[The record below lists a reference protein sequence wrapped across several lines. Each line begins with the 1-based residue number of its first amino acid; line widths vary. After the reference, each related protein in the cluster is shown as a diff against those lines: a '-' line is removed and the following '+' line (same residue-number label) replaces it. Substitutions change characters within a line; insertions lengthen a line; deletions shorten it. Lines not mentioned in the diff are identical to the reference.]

1 MPAPAFLLPIIPAII
16 KAKVAVAG
24 AATATG
30 SSKAAIT
37 AASVAKT
44 ATIVV
49 GDHIKY
55 ATTREIVTG
64 VAIGAG
70 VNLGLA
76 GTVAT
81 FRDKPRTGA
90 SDPRDNASFNPSTA
104 RSKAGGASDP
114 RDNGSFN
121 PDAIVTGER
130 KIGRADP
137 FAPLEP
143 QFEPPSSQGNPRSPI
158 LQPLKTPKTPQ
169 PRGALGIDTKGAGGR
184 INLAPIN
191 PGNTSA
197 LTKPKSL
204 DQVSEGGVNLLTPI
218 VAFLKKLESDI
229 EELKLQ
235 KCPLPE
241 SDPLLKELAK
251 LIIPLAGMI
260 AAIPETF
267 ESGIVDPII
276 KALLDLLTP
285 IADLTALSAESSIK
299 NPRTTT
305 EAVAELLGPI
315 LLVTTLIGAAID
327 QLRKS
332 MIGMSMKTTIHIPQ
346 GMAVAAQLPIG
357 LATAAQLPIGLAAAA
372 QLPIGLA
379 AAAQLPI
386 GLAAAAQ
393 LPIGLAAAAQLPQSH
408 QVLAILPQTITA
420 TADLTAINIDLRK
433 INIDLQKTNIDLG
446 KIDRTVTKAKEDI
459 DIDLKKITKTT
470 TKTKEGLEKCCNE
483 INDRLKKKK
492 KEDDDRF
499 PEFKNAGVIECD
511 GSTVNYDYTGN
522 GLTGLNKQLDVI
534 LGINKML
541 IKKVCD
547 IESPTFTFPDIFGGG
562 TYVCD
567 ETFGTYN
574 YSGVGLLGIQSQI
587 DRVLDFNKKILN
599 QVCDIEIEFPLIQGG
614 GTYVCDETFGTYN
627 YSGIGLLGLQ
637 NQIDRVLDFNKKIL
651 DEVCDI
657 DVPASTF
664 PDIFGGGTYAC
675 GSDVFDSSYSGAGFL
690 GLSGQI
696 DKLTAIST
704 KILGEV
710 CEPDAKISG
719 DIKFLDCEGGTQ
731 ILLYSGEGI
740 IGLSTQVQALTELTK
755 LTYAEA
761 CKTVTCVPV
770 QPGDEFAEFDV
781 PRQLVLTWGEEYPT
795 QKGSLWHTQIP
806 NPREDLDWCRDFDN
820 LIFTKGNVYGRL
832 LWGNSKIKSGM
843 RCVDED
849 EAERILDLIA
859 PLSVSEGK
867 MRITKGGGVKLNP
880 AVRPVRCVRA
890 AIAQLDTEGLAV
902 MVKCFVPPIEGCP

>member
-1 MPAPAFLLPIIPAII
+1 MAVPALLIPLVPVII
-16 KAKVAVAG
+16 KAKAAAAG
-24 AATATG
+24 AATVIG
-30 SSKAAIT
+30 SSKAATT

-44 ATIVV
+44 ATLATS
-49 GDHIKY
+49 DYLKY

-76 GTVAT
+76 GAVAT

-90 SDPRDNASFNPSTA
+90 SDPRDNANFNPSTA

-143 QFEPPSSQGNPRSPI
+143 QFEPPNSQENPRSPI
-158 LQPLKTPKTPQ
+158 LQPLKTPETPQ

-218 VAFLKKLESDI
+218 VTFLKKLESEI
-229 EELKLQ
+229 EELKLLVQ
-235 KCPLPE
+235 E
-241 SDPLLKELAK
+241 SQPDFEPLLKEIAK
-251 LIIPLAGMI
+251 LIIPLSVMI

-267 ESGIVDPII
+267 EPDIIEPIMKGIVE
-276 KALLDLLTP
+276 LLTP
-285 IADLTALSAESSIK
+285 IANLTATNTEIAAS
-299 NPRTTT
+299 NPRTTS
-305 EAVAELLGPI
+305 EAVAETIAPIAVTVALIATALDGLGKAI
-315 LLVTTLIGAAID
+315 SGLSLKVITTV
-327 QLRKS
+327 
-332 MIGMSMKTTIHIPQ
+332 PQ
-346 GMAVAAQLPIG
+346 GMAVSAQLPM
-357 LATAAQLPIGLAAAA
+357 GLAATA
-372 QLPIGLA
+372 QIPMGLA
-379 AAAQLPI
+379 ATAQIPM
-386 GLAAAAQ
+386 GLAATAQ
-393 LPIGLAAAAQLPQSH
+393 IPMGLAATAQIPMGLAATAQIPMGLAATAQLPQSQ
-408 QVLAILPQTITA
+408 QVLALLSQKVTA
-420 TADLTAINIDLRK
+420 TADLTSVNTELEK
-433 INIDLQKTNIDLG
+433 LLKT
-446 KIDRTVTKAKEDI
+446 AE
-459 DIDLKKITKTT
+459 
-470 TKTKEGLEKCCNE
+470 KTKEDLNKCCKE
-483 INDRLKKKK
+483 INSRLKRKK

-499 PEFKNAGVIECD
+499 PEFKNTGVIECD
-511 GSTVNYDYTGN
+511 GSTVNYDYVGN

-534 LGINKML
+534 LGMNKML

-547 IESPTFTFPDIFGGG
+547 IEAPNFTFPDIFGGG

-599 QVCDIEIEFPLIQGG
+599 QVCDIEIEFPDIFGG

-637 NQIDRVLDFNKKIL
+637 SQIDRVLDFNKKIL

-657 DVPASTF
+657 EVPTFTF

-675 GSDVFDSSYSGAGFL
+675 GNDVFDSSYSGVGFL
-690 GLSGQI
+690 GLSSQI
-696 DKLTAIST
+696 ERLTAIST

-710 CEPDAKISG
+710 CEDDTNISG
-719 DIKFLDCEGGTQ
+719 DINFLDCEGGTQ

-770 QPGDEFAEFDV
+770 QPADEFAEFDV

-820 LIFTKGNVYGRL
+820 LIFTKGNIYGRL

-859 PLSVSEGK
+859 PLSTSEGK
-867 MRITKGGGVKLNP
+867 MRITKGGGVKLDP
-880 AVRPVRCVRA
+880 AVRSVRCVRA
-890 AIAQLDTEGLAV
+890 AIAQLDGEGLAV
-902 MVKCFVPPIEGCP
+902 MVKCFVPPIGGCP